1 MKADIKTI
9 EELMKVL
16 HEQKLTEVS
25 YEDTNFKVTIKG
37 TATAEVK
44 KEIKRDQKPVE
55 TKETIKYKEVLD
67 RKSVV

>member
-25 YEDTNFKVTIKG
+25 YEDTNFKVTN
-37 TATAEVK
+37 
-44 KEIKRDQKPVE
+44 
-55 TKETIKYKEVLD
+55 TKEQQLLK
-67 RKSVV
+67 